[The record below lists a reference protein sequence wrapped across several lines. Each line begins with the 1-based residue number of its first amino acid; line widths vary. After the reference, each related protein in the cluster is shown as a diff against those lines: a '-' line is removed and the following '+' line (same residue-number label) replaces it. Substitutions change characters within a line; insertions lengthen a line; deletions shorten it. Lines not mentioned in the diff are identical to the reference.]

1 MYGHEIIFFILTV
14 IHFVNVLIIMNKRL
28 ELYNYILNYAVLSV
42 WITVNKN
49 EVI

>member
-42 WITVNKN
+42 LLSIKMK
-49 EVI
+49 